1 MNTAEVLREIDN
13 KFHEAVALRER
24 TDSGKA
30 LLLFEEVVADF
41 EEHFPDSEE
50 RESFINYTLALKN
63 QYELSSLERN
73 EEKTKKYK
81 EKLVEVVGDVD

>member
-13 KFHEAVALRER
+13 NFHEAVALRQR

-41 EEHFPDSEE
+41 EEHFPVAEE

-63 QYELSSLERN
+63 LYELSSLERN
-73 EEKTKKYK
+73 EEKTKKYQ
-81 EKLVEVVGDVD
+81 EKLAKLLGM